1 MSKAIYTIEKIMPLP
16 FGSCGKKAFTKE
28 EVKKYIIENID
39 WLLSLDCADWGKQNG
54 CFIVEKIELLEGKD
68 NENE

>member
-28 EVKKYIIENID
+28 EAKKYIIEHID
-39 WLLSLDCADWGKQNG
+39 WLLSNDYANFGKKNG
-54 CFIVEKIELLEGKD
+54 CFIVEIIELLGEK
-68 NENE
+68 ENE